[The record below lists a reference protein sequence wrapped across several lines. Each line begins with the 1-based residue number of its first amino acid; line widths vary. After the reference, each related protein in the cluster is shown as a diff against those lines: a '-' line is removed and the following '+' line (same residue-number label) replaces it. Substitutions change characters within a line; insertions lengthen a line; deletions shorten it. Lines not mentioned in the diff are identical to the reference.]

1 MEYNDIYRIATL
13 IVKSIKKDL
22 SEEECRELD
31 NWRNGSERNRQL
43 YQKYQHAGF
52 FRERSLLDESDSS
65 ERIRKGVRMAIAKK
79 RRRALW
85 IKTVSFVYLWE
96 LSSFFNP
103 IITRDS
109 RMVIS
114 LL

>member
-22 SEEECRELD
+22 SEEEYRELD

-43 YQKYQHAGF
+43 YQKYQHAEF

-65 ERIRKGVRMAIAKK
+65 EEFGKASGWRLLKREVVRYGLKLFLM
-79 RRRALW
+79 
-85 IKTVSFVYLWE
+85 
-96 LSSFFNP
+96 
-103 IITRDS
+103 
-109 RMVIS
+109 
-114 LL
+114 LLA

>member
-1 MEYNDIYRIATL
+1 MMRLFSVTHVSLSKKNCEIMEYNDIYRIATL

-22 SEEECRELD
+22 SEEEYRELD

-43 YQKYQHAGF
+43 YQKYQHAEF

-79 RRRALW
+79 KRRALW
-85 IKTVSFVYLWE
+85 IKTVSYAA
-96 LSSFFNP
+96 
-103 IITRDS
+103 
-109 RMVIS
+109 
-114 LL
+114 